1 MLTEI
6 KSLKN
11 GNLLCIE
18 TYNYLDKYLLYWHIS
33 LTKLMNGYCWLYS
46 KTVFNITRTTP
57 IVTKLH

>member
-18 TYNYLDKYLLYWHIS
+18 T
-33 LTKLMNGYCWLYS
+33 KLMNGYCWLYS
-46 KTVFNITRTTP
+46 KTVYNITRTTP